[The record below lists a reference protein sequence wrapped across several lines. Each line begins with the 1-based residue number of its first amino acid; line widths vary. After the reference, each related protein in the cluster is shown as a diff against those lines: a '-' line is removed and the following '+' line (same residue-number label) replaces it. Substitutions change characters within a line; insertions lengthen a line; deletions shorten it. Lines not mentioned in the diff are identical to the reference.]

1 MSGAVEKLN
10 QKEVAARLGV
20 APRTV
25 RRLEG
30 RGLPRNPDNTYD
42 WDSVFRWYL
51 EFKKKEAVKRYTAG
65 GDVSYEEAR
74 TRREMARARMA
85 EIDLGKEEDRIITR
99 EAADATYGEAMDR
112 IRSAIMNMPG
122 RFATQLVQVESVRQA
137 EGILKDVAREILDH
151 LSGPVADAVE
161 RDADELPE
169 DFPGRKALMEV
180 GIESVREVAHVD
192 DLEEVH
198 GIGPVTAGK
207 IRDRLEDRD
216 AA

>member
-1 MSGAVEKLN
+1 MN

-25 RRLEG
+25 RRLED
-30 RGLPRNPDNTYD
+30 RGLPRNPDNTYE

-65 GDVSYEEAR
+65 QDVSYDEAR
-74 TRREMARARMA
+74 ARREMARARMA
-85 EIDLGKEEDRIITR
+85 EIDLAKEEDRIITR
-99 EAADATYGEAMDR
+99 EAADETYGEAMER
-112 IRSAIMNMPG
+112 IRATIMNMPG
-122 RFATQLVQVESVRQA
+122 RFATQLVEIESVRQVEA
-137 EGILKDVAREILDH
+137 VLKEVSREILDH

-161 RDADELPE
+161 GNADEIPE
-169 DFPGRKALMEV
+169 DFPGRSALVEA

-192 DLEEVH
+192 DLEGIH
-198 GIGPVTAGK
+198 GIGPVTAEK
-207 IRDRLEDRD
+207 IRDHLEDRD